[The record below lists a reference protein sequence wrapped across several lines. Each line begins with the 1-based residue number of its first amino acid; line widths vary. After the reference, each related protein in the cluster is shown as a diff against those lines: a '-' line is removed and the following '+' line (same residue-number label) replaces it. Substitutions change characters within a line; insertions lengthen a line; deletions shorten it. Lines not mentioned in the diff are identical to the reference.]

1 MGLEEI
7 IATVERVLRI
17 GLTVITAYL
26 VALWIASIWWT
37 FRDIRSRSTDLFL
50 QVAATLLVTIFSFA
64 GLLIYIILRP
74 TKTLSQLYEESLEE
88 EAFLQGIQVQSAC
101 PVCKQRAEPDFIF
114 CPWCQTRLKRICARC
129 EQPMMLR
136 WKACPYCGQAVQ
148 APAAMV
154 DSSLSATGELP
165 MPGVRR

>member
-17 GLTVITAYL
+17 GLTIITAYL

-88 EAFLQGIQVQSAC
+88 EAVKAGGAFLENYRKGVPRPPASTRAAC
-101 PVCKQRAEPDFIF
+101 E
-114 CPWCQTRLKRICARC
+114 
-129 EQPMMLR
+129 
-136 WKACPYCGQAVQ
+136 
-148 APAAMV
+148 
-154 DSSLSATGELP
+154 
-165 MPGVRR
+165 